1 MVFNPPHP
9 LILNWLFF
17 LRRYVNVK
25 DPHQAA
31 AAHHDP
37 AASSSPLTS
46 AASEAS
52 SIRTLSSTAETSAGG
67 FDTGNS
73 AANGAINL
81 SVDRPQQQQQQ
92 DSSGRAPPPGV
103 LPQEPSE
110 YLCTIEDF
118 FVSVIWVLIADMV
131 VVPILIRRQSFDVG
145 MSFKSDRQGPLVLTL
160 RRY

>member
-1 MVFNPPHP
+1 MANMVFNPPHP

-92 DSSGRAPPPGV
+92 QQDSSGRAPPPGV

-118 FVSVIWVLIADMV
+118 FCFCHLGIDCRYGGCTYSNSTTIF
-131 VVPILIRRQSFDVG
+131 RRGNVF
-145 MSFKSDRQGPLVLTL
+145 
-160 RRY
+160 